1 MFKIAIVLLIIFCTY
16 IGNAL
21 PDAFNKIDFYR
32 INSVFNGSVYNG
44 SILLV
49 YGNGGVILKSSD
61 IGNTWEQINLNDNL
75 NIINMIYTDNQ
86 FVGLSDRNEFIFS
99 KDNGISWESKSTN
112 PGFQIYKMIFYNDNY
127 YCMGSD
133 KILVYDKIYQKI
145 DEHQIKVDTNYYDF
159 TLFKNHIL
167 YIATQMNN

>member
-21 PDAFNKIDFYR
+21 PDTFNKIDFYR
-32 INSVFNGSVYNG
+32 INSDFNGSVYNG

-61 IGNTWEQINLNDNL
+61 IGNNWEQINLNDNL

-112 PGFQIYKMIFYNDNY
+112 PGFQAPKR
-127 YCMGSD
+127 
-133 KILVYDKIYQKI
+133 
-145 DEHQIKVDTNYYDF
+145 
-159 TLFKNHIL
+159 TLPAHVFCNV
-167 YIATQMNN
+167 T